1 MSNKVRSNAT
11 EFLEPCACK
20 QMCISASNFLVRN
33 NPSFFK
39 EKICILFCLM
49 KAEPEQIL
57 EYAAI
62 LYFPLEG
69 NAVIIGILSPQYTS
83 NIFSN

>member
-11 EFLEPCACK
+11 EFLELCTCK
-20 QMCISASNFLVRN
+20 QMCISINNFLVRN
-33 NPSFFK
+33 HPSFFR

-57 EYAAI
+57 EA
-62 LYFPLEG
+62 G
-69 NAVIIGILSPQYTS
+69 MQQYYIS
-83 NIFSN
+83 LLIEML

>member
-11 EFLEPCACK
+11 EFLEPCTCK
-20 QMCISASNFLVRN
+20 QMCISASYFLVRD

-39 EKICILFCLM
+39 EKNCILFCLM

-57 EYAAI
+57 EAGMQSYYI
-62 LYFPLEG
+62 SLLREM
-69 NAVIIGILSPQYTS
+69 L
-83 NIFSN
+83 

>member
-11 EFLEPCACK
+11 EFLEPCTCK

-57 EYAAI
+57 
-62 LYFPLEG
+62 
-69 NAVIIGILSPQYTS
+69 
-83 NIFSN
+83 

>member
-11 EFLEPCACK
+11 EFLEPCTCK
-20 QMCISASNFLVRN
+20 QMCISASYFLVRN

-39 EKICILFCLM
+39 EKNCIIFCLM

-57 EYAAI
+57 EAGMQSYYI
-62 LYFPLEG
+62 SLLREM
-69 NAVIIGILSPQYTS
+69 L
-83 NIFSN
+83 